1 MDLTEILSIT
11 GKPGLYKMVANVK
24 NGLIVES
31 LIDKKRFPVFAHERI
46 SSLEEIS
53 IFTNDEDMP
62 LKEVLKKITDHL
74 NNAPID
80 EYLKT
85 SQTQK
90 DLFKTVIPDYDE
102 ERVYTSHIKKILAW
116 YKLLQEND
124 LLNFEEEEEEKQEQ
138 DAKED
143 DVSPS
148 ETSEK

>member
-74 NNAPID
+74 NNVPID
-80 EYLKT
+80 EYMKT

-116 YKLLQEND
+116 YKLLQQND
-124 LLNFEEEEEEKQEQ
+124 MLHFDDEEEQEQ
-138 DAKED
+138 DVEKV
-143 DVSPS
+143 DVSPT

>member
-74 NNAPID
+74 NNTPID

-124 LLNFEEEEEEKQEQ
+124 LLYFEEEEVQEQ

-143 DVSPS
+143 DVSPT